1 MKLNLSQ
8 MRPGRGIVVAGSLL
22 SVDPTTGCT
31 KPLKSSLIVGHGAV
45 SCASL
50 LFQVAYLGLYGK
62 EGMISLRNWAI
73 YKINIKSNIYYT
85 QMIVEECSG
94 GCLFAEHQP
103 PARLNCPVL
112 RRNNTVHQRLG
123 CKVKPLVCG
132 QVMTCVFS
140 CFLVRAGVIGISYS
154 KHR

>member
-1 MKLNLSQ
+1 MAEIKNKKTTLQHRGRTNWGLSKLNLSQ

-31 KPLKSSLIVGHGAV
+31 KPLKSSLTVGHGAV

-50 LFQVAYLGLYGK
+50 LFQVAHLGLYGK

-85 QMIVEECSG
+85 QMIVEERSG

-103 PARLNCPVL
+103 PVRLNCPVL
-112 RRNNTVHQRLG
+112 RRNTIQFTRDLAA
-123 CKVKPLVCG
+123 
-132 QVMTCVFS
+132 
-140 CFLVRAGVIGISYS
+140 R
-154 KHR
+154 